1 MKKIIIIISL
11 ILILTGCNKEEK
23 EFLES
28 NSLQFSDE
36 YYEIA
41 TPYKKG
47 VSNNYGISGVYNNYD
62 LDEIEKWLM
71 NLSTKY
77 FSVDNSYYQ
86 SGQYLNE
93 QDLKKLLSKEML
105 NNSNTIKIDG
115 IKINPTYI
123 SYIHEQNYLNSNGK
137 LKGIS
142 LGIVLN
148 PYQEYVNKYGSYLYK
163 KVDEKELIKYGKEI
177 SEKLL
182 DYLINE
188 KKLNKNK
195 FVIALYIES
204 EPNSS
209 LPGNFKYVGITSRNV
224 INFKPVNYKYE
235 YIKSDYVMSKDTDLY
250 NVLLSVEKKIKDVLD
265 NSYLSGTIL
274 YVDEEAST
282 IEVNINSNYISR
294 SDLLIISQMLN
305 NEINSSLPNHLNIKV
320 YIKENDKIKAFSN
333 KMNTKNEIIILN
345 N

>member
-209 LPGNFKYVGITSRNV
+209 LPGSFKYVGITSRNV

-274 YVDEEAST
+274 YVDEQAST

-305 NEINSSLPNHLNIKV
+305 NEINSSLPNYLNIKV

>member
-1 MKKIIIIISL
+1 MKKIIVIISL
-11 ILILTGCNKEEK
+11 ILILTGCNKK
-23 EFLES
+23 ENEILE
-28 NSLQFSDE
+28 NDSLQFSDE

-41 TPYKKG
+41 RPYKKS

-86 SGQYLNE
+86 SGQYLTE

-105 NNSNTIKIDG
+105 NNTNTIKIDG
-115 IKINPTYI
+115 IEINPTYI

-137 LKGIS
+137 IKGIS

-163 KVDEKELIKYGKEI
+163 KVDEKELIKYGKEA

-209 LPGNFKYVGITSRNV
+209 LPGSFKYVGITSRNV

-235 YIKSDYVMSKDTDLY
+235 YIKSDYVMSKNTDLY

-274 YVDEEAST
+274 YVDEQAST

-294 SDLLIISQMLN
+294 SDLLIVSQILN
-305 NEINSSLPNHLNIKV
+305 NEINSSLPNYLNIKV

-333 KMNTKNEIIILN
+333 KKNTKNEIIILN